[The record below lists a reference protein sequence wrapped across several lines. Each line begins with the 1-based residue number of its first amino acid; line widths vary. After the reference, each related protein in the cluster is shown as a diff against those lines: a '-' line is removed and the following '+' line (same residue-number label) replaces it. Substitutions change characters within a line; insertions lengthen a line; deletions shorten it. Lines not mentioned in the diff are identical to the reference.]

1 MVSKKPLINLKYKQS
16 QSPGFFWENEIR
28 EKVFKLTQIKNDVNK
43 YDIKAENNIFDD
55 NENVS
60 IKVSRTYNIC
70 CGDICNFY
78 NYDFNCKNTI
88 IYIKYDQIK
97 DIKKIREIYEINYN
111 QEMHKLLFGNIKYKK
126 ITNYVDN
133 VKELSNGIISKE
145 IRKNLIITKK
155 YLQTKFNMSIN
166 INPKIDSNKQRRV
179 QCSIPNIKLFL
190 EKYPEFLISK
200 NNLPIIRENKIIDS
214 IISKKRIR
222 LFKF

>member
-16 QSPGFFWENEIR
+16 QSHGFFWENEIR